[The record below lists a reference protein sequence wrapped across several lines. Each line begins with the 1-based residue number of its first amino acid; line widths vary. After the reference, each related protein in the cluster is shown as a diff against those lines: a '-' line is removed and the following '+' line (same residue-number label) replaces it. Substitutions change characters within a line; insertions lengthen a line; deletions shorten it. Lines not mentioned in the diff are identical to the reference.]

1 MKLLSAGGGGGPS
14 ELLVA
19 SKAQEGDNA
28 GAGVGSTGAGGAGG
42 RRRQRRLAPSMADEV
57 QQPSSGAGDGAR
69 SIDELRLDVS
79 VRRAA
84 DDATDVARQQ
94 AAVDEKAGSEARR
107 DLEAQ
112 QQLLLELRR
121 AGQEEVERLR
131 HELDAERALRA
142 AEEKARREAA
152 DEAAADAKAKLE
164 ADEAA
169 TAAATAAAA
178 AVHASVNIP
187 PAVRVL
193 GHQPANYLAAS
204 SFAHM
209 LRQQRLTRGVAE
221 AADANAALH
230 HAQVVIGHL
239 HLSPSVAVTMASQEA
254 AAAALASVTELSSS
268 WVGANPAEVGASDL
282 RAPPSY
288 SLRRAC
294 PTALPAQS
302 QMGTSL
308 SHQSIGSAVAAET
321 TGFELPPAGALLP
334 PLPEP
339 SSTPRRACVSAA
351 SSGLTSSAAL
361 LAGAV
366 APGRMPQAPPT
377 MSGGR
382 SPPPSQWVWVP
393 SRPLALDGDGGRAA
407 NDIGA
412 ARPWYQPGCGGG
424 AGWVGYVH

>member
-1 MKLLSAGGGGGPS
+1 MS
-14 ELLVA
+14 
-19 SKAQEGDNA
+19 
-28 GAGVGSTGAGGAGG
+28 
-42 RRRQRRLAPSMADEV
+42 SM
-57 QQPSSGAGDGAR
+57 QS
-69 SIDELRLDVS
+69 
-79 VRRAA
+79 
-84 DDATDVARQQ
+84 
-94 AAVDEKAGSEARR
+94 
-107 DLEAQ
+107 
-112 QQLLLELRR
+112 
-121 AGQEEVERLR
+121 
-131 HELDAERALRA
+131 ALRA

-282 RAPPSY
+282 RAPPSN

-321 TGFELPPAGALLP
+321 TGFELLRGLLP
-334 PLPEP
+334 RCPAQR
-339 SSTPRRACVSAA
+339 RRARVSAA
-351 SSGLTSSAAL
+351 SSARPRRPL
-361 LAGAV
+361 LAGASHLAGCHGHRLQWAV
-366 APGRMPQAPPT
+366 AARRRHRVGVGTVEAPGP
-377 MSGGR
+377 
-382 SPPPSQWVWVP
+382 
-393 SRPLALDGDGGRAA
+393 
-407 NDIGA
+407 
-412 ARPWYQPGCGGG
+412 
-424 AGWVGYVH
+424 